1 MSGPAADEDEV
12 EQLLRAAQDD
22 VLLKLSL
29 DSHTTR
35 AAAYSINPDLDRRYE
50 ALKAQLNPKSASI
63 PATAAAASESR
74 IDGPEDSDDLFARFA
89 ALKKS
94 IPSHNNDEKQ
104 STSKEESDGDGDG
117 DGDDDEVEKVIKWAV
132 DAARLDPSGTTSDDE
147 TDDEVEFDKKKD
159 YNPCDYLNMV
169 AR

>member
-1 MSGPAADEDEV
+1 MSRPAADEDEV
-12 EQLLRAAQDD
+12 EQLLRVAQDD

-50 ALKAQLNPKSASI
+50 ALKAQLNPKSTSI

-104 STSKEESDGDGDG
+104 STSKEESDGD
-117 DGDDDEVEKVIKWAV
+117 DDDEVEKVIKWAV

-147 TDDEVEFDKKKD
+147 TDDEVEFDKKKGKKKK
-159 YNPCDYLNMV
+159 
-169 AR
+169 